1 MTLTIKR
8 IGASVH
14 VLQGAETLPE
24 GEEVELFTAAELSA
38 LQSDRHKWLDLQM
51 PSFLRGDEEEDAG
64 DLFFL

>member
-8 IGASVH
+8 LGAAVH

-24 GEEVELFTAAELSA
+24 GEEVELFTAAELTA
-38 LQSDRHKWLDLQM
+38 LQSERRTWLDLQM

-64 DLFFL
+64 DLFYL